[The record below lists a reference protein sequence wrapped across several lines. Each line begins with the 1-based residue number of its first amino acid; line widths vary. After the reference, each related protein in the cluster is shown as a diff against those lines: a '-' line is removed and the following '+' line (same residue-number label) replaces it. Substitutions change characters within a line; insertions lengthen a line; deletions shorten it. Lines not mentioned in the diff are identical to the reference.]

1 MKSFKEFMTE
11 NWRDWIPFVDY
22 PGRKS
27 YNPWHNIPGNPDGEV
42 VKPPESNPDIKPSAH
57 PGKPGPGRPTGRPS
71 GNPDGGRAPIDVSN
85 PFGR

>member
-11 NWRDWIPFVDY
+11 DWRDWIPFYNY

-27 YNPWHNIPGNPDGEV
+27 YNPWHNRPGNPDGEV

-57 PGKPGPGRPTGRPS
+57 PGKPGPGRPSGVQY
-71 GNPDGGRAPIDVSN
+71 GNPDGEVVDVSS